1 MLRMTGCSCS
11 LSGCVEAPGTTEIS
25 PARQYRGAT
34 VLQIHHPERPEDL
47 RSLRARVALEIFIQ
61 KKDEDVNTSLCRISQ
76 MSVNINSSLP
86 VMIPSSFH
94 QKRRNGPPHTLLS
107 LQAPGEL
114 KSHRS
119 ALFCSLSP
127 RWMQKQY
134 SPQTLQPHT
143 TLFYISAR
151 LMPGDKHP
159 ATEINASLRESE
171 EKRGRKEVRRCLAEG

>member
-1 MLRMTGCSCS
+1 M
-11 LSGCVEAPGTTEIS
+11 EIS

-34 VLQIHHPERPEDL
+34 VLQIHHTERPEDL
-47 RSLRARVALEIFIQ
+47 RSLRPRVALEIFIQ
-61 KKDEDVNTSLCRISQ
+61 KKDEDVNASLCRRSQ

-94 QKRRNGPPHTLLS
+94 QKRRNGLPHRLLCS
-107 LQAPGEL
+107 QAPGEL

-134 SPQTLQPHT
+134 SPQTPQPHT

-171 EKRGRKEVRRCLAEG
+171 EKRGGKEVRRCLSEG